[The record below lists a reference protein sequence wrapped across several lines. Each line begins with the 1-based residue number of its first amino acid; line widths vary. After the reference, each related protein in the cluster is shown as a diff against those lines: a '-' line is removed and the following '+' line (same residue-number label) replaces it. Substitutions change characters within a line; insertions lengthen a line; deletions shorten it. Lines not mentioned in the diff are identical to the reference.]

1 MEPFRACLY
10 VQVFL
15 LCSFTTVWYS
25 RLDSP
30 GAAPSDPTLRWIIL
44 ELKPTFAVAWL
55 FVAVFLLCKLTYL
68 NSPPRY
74 GAIAPVEV
82 SRLSLYTRAG
92 SFIVL
97 CGLLCNAGLASFALF
112 KHGVTWVQQGDTL
125 ENVMSFIAFF
135 LHGLV
140 NCVGVSVVLCALHYG
155 VRYILKIC
163 RGPEILDADA
173 DVVNLEKG
181 VEEI

>member
-1 MEPFRACLY
+1 
-10 VQVFL
+10 
-15 LCSFTTVWYS
+15 
-25 RLDSP
+25 
-30 GAAPSDPTLRWIIL
+30 
-44 ELKPTFAVAWL
+44 LKPTFAVAWL
-55 FVAVFLLCKLTYL
+55 FLAVFLLCTLTYL
-68 NSPPRY
+68 NSPRRH
-74 GAIAPVEV
+74 GAIALVENTEV

-92 SFIVL
+92 SFVVL

-125 ENVMSFIAFF
+125 ENVVSFMAFF

-155 VRYILKIC
+155 VRYILKI
-163 RGPEILDADA
+163 RRSPEILDTDA